1 MTGSVTFVP
10 TVEDHVA
17 AQRLW
22 LVSYL
27 RRPVMAFLL
36 ISMALLVLV
45 SCAIAIIEILQNNA
59 PIATAFG
66 DLAIPIGAPLLFMSL
81 QILAWWRI
89 PGSVVR
95 MSKRQLS
102 LLSET
107 TWEWDEGTVV
117 ATSQAGSS
125 NIRLANLYRWIDG
138 RASVVLMPQERLLLI
153 LPRRV
158 LTENQA
164 ADLRGMLQR
173 LAGDRCWPKAFR

>member
-36 ISMALLVLV
+36 ISMALLVV
-45 SCAIAIIEILQNNA
+45 GGSAIAIMQVLQNDA
-59 PIATAFG
+59 GIGRAFG
-66 DLAIPIGAPLLFMSL
+66 DQAVLIGAPLLFMVL
-81 QILAWWRI
+81 QIVAWWRI

-95 MSKRQLS
+95 MSKRQPS

-117 ATSQAGSS
+117 AISQAGIS
-125 NIRLANLYRWIDG
+125 NIQLANLYRWIDG
-138 RASVVLMPQERLLLI
+138 RTSVVLMPQERLLLI

-164 ADLRGMLQR
+164 GDLRGMLQR
-173 LAGDRCWPKAFR
+173 LAGDRCWPRAS